1 MDTWKTHHRKMKMK
15 ILRFN
20 ARLPQPR
27 ISQSL
32 TDPLGSAT
40 RLSKMDKVITRKYK
54 QLRTRALELFRTIPS
69 SQTNAES
76 SGLYFYDFSSARAA
90 TFMDDLQALIDEI
103 LLEGDD
109 FGHGRMWANV
119 FIGDA
124 YQAGTQKANSELSSL
139 SPVYAEQRPIAAILY
154 SEPYLNRLQLA
165 YTAGYSDWRG
175 LSDYS
180 RQQLASVI
188 MEGIARGANP
198 RDVEADIVKRVD
210 VSHSYAKQIAQT
222 EITGTLRQANR
233 REVIEAR
240 EELGIET
247 VMLWQ
252 SALLPGRTRFT
263 HAARHGRFYSP
274 EEIDTFYSEVANRRN
289 CHCSQSPALLMDGK
303 PVILESSQDRLD
315 RQRESWEKVNKKK
328 AK

>member
-1 MDTWKTHHRKMKMK
+1 MK

-32 TDPLGSAT
+32 TDPLGSAP
-40 RLSKMDKVITRKYK
+40 LLNKMDKTITAKYK
-54 QLRTRALELFRTIPS
+54 QMKRKVLALFDTIPV

-76 SGLYFYDFSSARAA
+76 SGNYYYDFSSARAA
-90 TFMDDLQALIDEI
+90 GFMDELQRLLDEI

-109 FGHGRMWANV
+109 FGHGRMWANIY
-119 FIGDA
+119 IGES

-139 SPVYAEQRPIAAILY
+139 SPVYAERRPMAAILY

-165 YTAGYSDWRG
+165 YTQGYSDWRG

-198 RDVEADIVKRVD
+198 RDVEADIVNRVD
-210 VSHSYAKQIAQT
+210 VSHSYARQIAQT
-222 EITGTLRQANR
+222 EITGTLRTANR
-233 REVIEAR
+233 KEVIEAR
-240 EELGIET
+240 ETLGIQT
-247 VMLWQ
+247 VMLWM
-252 SALLPGRTRFT
+252 SALMRTTRAW
-263 HAARHGRFYSP
+263 HASRHGNFYTP
-274 EEIDTFYSEVANRRN
+274 EEIDTFYSEGANRRN
-289 CHCSQSPALLMDGK
+289 CHCAQTPALLMDGK
-303 PVILESSQDRLD
+303 PVILESSQERMDK
-315 RQRESWEKVNKKK
+315 QREAWQAANKK
-328 AK
+328 AT

>member
-1 MDTWKTHHRKMKMK
+1 MGIWKTHHQKMKMK

-32 TDPLGSAT
+32 SDPLGAAT
-40 RLSKMDKVITRKYK
+40 RLSKMDKVVTRKYK
-54 QLRTRALELFRTIPS
+54 QLRTRVLELFRTIPS

-90 TFMDDLQALIDEI
+90 TFMDEMQAMIDEI

-165 YTAGYSDWRG
+165 YTQGYSDWRG

-188 MEGIARGANP
+188 MEGIAHGANP
-198 RDVEADIVKRVD
+198 RDIEADIVKRVD
-210 VSHSYAKQIAQT
+210 VSHSYAKQLAQT

-252 SALLPGRTRFT
+252 SALMKSTRAW
-263 HAARHGRFYSP
+263 HASRHGKFYTP
-274 EEIDTFYSEVANRRN
+274 EEIDTFYSERGNRYN
-289 CHCSQSPALLMDGK
+289 CHCAQTPALIIDGK
-303 PVILESSQDRLD
+303 PVILESSQERMYK
-315 RQRESWEKVNKKK
+315 QREAWQSANKK
-328 AK
+328 AT

>member
-1 MDTWKTHHRKMKMK
+1 M
-15 ILRFN
+15 
-20 ARLPQPR
+20 
-27 ISQSL
+27 
-32 TDPLGSAT
+32 
-40 RLSKMDKVITRKYK
+40 
-54 QLRTRALELFRTIPS
+54 FRTIPS

-90 TFMDDLQALIDEI
+90 TFMDELQAMIDEI
-103 LLEGDD
+103 LLEGDGL
-109 FGHGRMWANV
+109 GHGRMWANV

-154 SEPYLNRLQLA
+154 SEPYLNRLRLA
-165 YTAGYSDWRG
+165 YAAGYSDWRG

-198 RDVEADIVKRVD
+198 RDVESDIVKRVD
-210 VSHSYAKQIAQT
+210 VSHSYAKQLAQT

-233 REVIEAR
+233 KEVIEAR

-252 SALLPGRTRFT
+252 SALMRTTRQT
-263 HAARHGRFYSP
+263 HAARHGRFYTP
-274 EEIDTFYSEVANRRN
+274 EEIDDFYSRDGNKYN
-289 CHCSQSPALLMDGK
+289 CHCAQVPTLLMDGK
-303 PVILESSQDRLD
+303 PVILESSQERLD
-315 RQRESWEKVNKKK
+315 KQREAWQSANKKPSK
-328 AK
+328 